1 MPTTKRL
8 AGGSGERP
16 DANRGLE
23 KQGTA
28 LCKADSSPMKST
40 VCLSSQAQPLARS
53 WVAGGTH
60 GCVPSPLLMRT
71 ASLADG
77 EPRVKVFCA
86 PVHPGEGARLLG
98 TVASSHYG
106 FVRCYCLRVVAW
118 AMMHI
123 PLSPRPAVHVAR
135 WFQSLR
141 PALFHV
147 LGNSY
152 GALTTAFWSTIMGS
166 PGCLAPWARV
176 ILDLLRPGTYC
187 IVRYLCRPGL
197 LVTTWF
203 TRGRQDQAPRIT
215 LLQAPPLA
223 AYAWHVRPRSWPIA
237 VQTIGSG
244 IERIGLGCPLGSAV
258 PWAAE
263 PTSLPAKE
271 AFKREPVH
279 RAVLH
284 CQPGQ

>member
-28 LCKADSSPMKST
+28 LCKANSSPMKST

-141 PALFHV
+141 PALFDA

-197 LVTTWF
+197 LVTT
-203 TRGRQDQAPRIT
+203 
-215 LLQAPPLA
+215 
-223 AYAWHVRPRSWPIA
+223 
-237 VQTIGSG
+237 
-244 IERIGLGCPLGSAV
+244 
-258 PWAAE
+258 
-263 PTSLPAKE
+263 
-271 AFKREPVH
+271 
-279 RAVLH
+279 
-284 CQPGQ
+284 